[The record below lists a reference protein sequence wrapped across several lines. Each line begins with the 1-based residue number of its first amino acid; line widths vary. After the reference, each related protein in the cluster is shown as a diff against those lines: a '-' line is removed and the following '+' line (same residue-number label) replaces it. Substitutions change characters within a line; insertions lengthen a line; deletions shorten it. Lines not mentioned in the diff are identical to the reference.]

1 MAKLAAAERHE
12 DRQENRQE
20 NRHKDRQENQP
31 DARQSGDVREAASEP
46 ELDAV
51 ASGMVARVRWLMIIS
66 GLTTL
71 LAIAAVVGVIGYRVY
86 RAGGNGTAAPAEAIT
101 TLPKG
106 ARVTATA
113 VADDRIVVTLDIAG
127 ATEIRTFD
135 VRTLKETGR
144 IRFATEP

>member
-1 MAKLAAAERHE
+1 MVKLAAAAPQGDWDRDSER
-12 DRQENRQE
+12 
-20 NRHKDRQENQP
+20 
-31 DARQSGDVREAASEP
+31 A
-46 ELDAV
+46 AV
-51 ASGMVARVRWLMIIS
+51 APAQADAAAAGMAARVRLMMIIS

-71 LAIAAVVGVIGYRVY
+71 IAIAAVVGVIGYRVY
-86 RAGGNGTAAPAEAIT
+86 RAGGSGPAAADAVV

-106 ARVTATA
+106 ARVIGST

-135 VRTLKETGR
+135 VKTLKETGR